1 MQAQFYSA
9 LDQADFFIVMV
20 DGTEGGVHTLDEM
33 VVNMLR
39 QKEKPFQLVVNKID
53 SDGRESLL
61 YDFYRLGIQ
70 NIIGISA
77 SHGRN
82 VDMLL
87 DEIIK
92 HIPEGHDKTDPY
104 KDRIKIVVTGRPN
117 VGKSSMI
124 NKWLGEERLIVTPIP
139 GTTRDAVDTF
149 FEIDNDKYVL

>member
-1 MQAQFYSA
+1 
-9 LDQADFFIVMV
+9 MV
-20 DGTEGGVHTLDEM
+20 DGTEGVHTLDEM

-92 HIPEGHDKTDPY
+92 HIPEARQ
-104 KDRIKIVVTGRPN
+104 DRSLQRPH
-117 VGKSSMI
+117 
-124 NKWLGEERLIVTPIP
+124 
-139 GTTRDAVDTF
+139 
-149 FEIDNDKYVL
+149 